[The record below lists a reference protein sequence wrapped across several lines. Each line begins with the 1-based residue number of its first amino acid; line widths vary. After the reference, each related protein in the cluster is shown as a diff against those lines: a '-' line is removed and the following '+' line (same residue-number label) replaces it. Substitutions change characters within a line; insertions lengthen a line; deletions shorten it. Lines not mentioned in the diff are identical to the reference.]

1 MPVDHDRRLLFIHIP
16 KTGGTT
22 ILTLLGLWKKER
34 SPELRTLFGDFGSLD
49 LQHLTLRQAEQFL
62 TAAEFSSY
70 FRFAFVRNPWDRA
83 VSAALWRTRF
93 PGEGVRDLRDYVDW
107 AERVNRIGP
116 RQPPD
121 CHALPQCAF
130 LDGADGRPGVLN
142 IGRFERY
149 AEDVAAIL
157 GRFVPIPGP
166 LPRKL
171 PQLAREQYREY
182 FHGDLE
188 TRVGRLYAED
198 ARRFGYR
205 F

>member
-1 MPVDHDRRLLFIHIP
+1 VDHDRRLLFIHIP
-16 KTGGTT
+16 RTGGTT

-49 LQHLTLRQAEQFL
+49 LQHLTLRQAAHFL
-62 TAAEFSSY
+62 TAAEFASY

-93 PGEGVRDLRDYVDW
+93 SCEGVRDLRDYVDW

-116 RQPPD
+116 RRPSD

-130 LDGADGRPGVLN
+130 LDSEDGRPGVLN
-142 IGRFERY
+142 IGRFENY
-149 AEDVAAIL
+149 ARDVAAIL
-157 GRFVPIPGP
+157 GHFVAIPDP

-171 PQLAREQYREY
+171 PQLDPERYRDY
-182 FHGDLE
+182 YHGNLE
-188 TRVGRLYAED
+188 TRVARLYAED
-198 ARRFGYR
+198 ARRFNYR